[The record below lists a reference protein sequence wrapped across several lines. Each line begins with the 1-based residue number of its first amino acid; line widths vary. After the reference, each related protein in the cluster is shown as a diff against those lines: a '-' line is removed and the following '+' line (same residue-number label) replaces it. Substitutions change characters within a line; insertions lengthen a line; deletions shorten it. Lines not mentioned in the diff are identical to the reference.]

1 MSQRR
6 WSPHCLGV
14 NYYWAIVKGLLGEET
29 WSLCTCILLS
39 PRRCAICCE
48 ILYLL
53 KIVRLEGGEYV
64 SEYELAFLETASDV
78 EYLTH
83 LYFICT

>member
-29 WSLCTCILLS
+29 WSLCTRILPS
-39 PRRCAICCE
+39 TRRCPIYCE
-48 ILYLL
+48 IIDPLG
-53 KIVRLEGGEYV
+53 IFRLEGGRYI
-64 SEYELAFLETASDV
+64 SEYKLAFLETASDV